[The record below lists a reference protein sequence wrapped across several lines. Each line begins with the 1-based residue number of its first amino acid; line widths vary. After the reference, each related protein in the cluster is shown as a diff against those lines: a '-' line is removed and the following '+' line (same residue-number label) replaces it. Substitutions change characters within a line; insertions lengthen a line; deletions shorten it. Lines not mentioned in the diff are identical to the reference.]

1 LILINSRKL
10 QINYPNFQSKDVAKS
25 SVLWETDSSK
35 LLPKTHTHTHRRRR
49 RSSEAQE
56 FFPGRASQGSLY
68 LLPIE
73 FPGNAQEE
81 EEEED

>member
-1 LILINSRKL
+1 
-10 QINYPNFQSKDVAKS
+10 
-25 SVLWETDSSK
+25 
-35 LLPKTHTHTHRRRR
+35 LLLKTHTHTQRRR

-73 FPGNAQEE
+73 FPGNTQEE
-81 EEEED
+81 EEEEED